1 MKCVLTAAFFV
12 FATAFCNAQQSNF
25 VNTAPEP
32 SSYAWWL
39 RTEFHPFEERVQGI
53 PIGQIRKTWCKA
65 TEFRKDLFPSD
76 LASDLDQNGG
86 LSFSVDG
93 FFDGSK
99 TKQTALLGVYESCTG
114 ERGTFLLVLAWPRSG
129 QPTIRFIHEIPGE
142 HQFAVLGPVRNST
155 ISVFHCMEC
164 DHLTQFK
171 WDKSKGRFVMLP
183 PLF

>member
-1 MKCVLTAAFFV
+1 MRYILTAALLV
-12 FATAFCNAQQSNF
+12 FATAIGNAQQSNF
-25 VNTAPEP
+25 VNTSPEP
-32 SSYAWWL
+32 SNYAWWL
-39 RTEFHPFEERVQGI
+39 RTEFHPFEEKVREI
-53 PIGQIRKTWCKA
+53 PIGQIRPTWCKA
-65 TEFRKDLFPSD
+65 TEFRKDLFPSN
-76 LASDLDQNGG
+76 LASDLDHSGG

-114 ERGTFLLVLAWPRSG
+114 ERGTFLLVLARQRSG
-129 QPTIRFIHEIPGE
+129 QPTIRFIHEMPSE
-142 HQFAVLGPVRNST
+142 HQFAVLGPIRNST

-164 DHLTQFK
+164 DLVTQFK